1 MSALFP
7 AVVSFP
13 YICTVK
19 VHVSTALA
27 LALSSTPWLTSTTQH
42 ELYKCTLSAW
52 CCTEHPR
59 YQWIREPH
67 PLPHPQGT
75 EEHHN
80 SYLAAC
86 IVHIKVGH

>member
-1 MSALFP
+1 MCVGLHQLHTKL
-7 AVVSFP
+7 
-13 YICTVK
+13 YLYRRICSSRSIRHLSQHKLAMTLYNVINMQLTLL
-19 VHVSTALA
+19 VH
-27 LALSSTPWLTSTTQH
+27 P
-42 ELYKCTLSAW
+42 
-52 CCTEHPR
+52 
-59 YQWIREPH
+59 PH